1 MKVRILK
8 KKMKMKGEYFEKKNT
23 ENECEYFEKKNTENE
38 GEYFEKKNTEN
49 EGKQGVTPGACPS
62 LRDIR
67 LSERVIALLVE
78 NLKFAIN

>member
-1 MKVRILK
+1 MNVSILK
-8 KKMKMKGEYFEKKNT
+8 KKILKMKVSIL
-23 ENECEYFEKKNTENE
+23 
-38 GEYFEKKNTEN
+38 KKNTEN

>member
-38 GEYFEKKNTEN
+38 GEYFEKK
-49 EGKQGVTPGACPS
+49 
-62 LRDIR
+62 I
-67 LSERVIALLVE
+67 
-78 NLKFAIN
+78 LKMKVSKGSRRGRAHPCGI